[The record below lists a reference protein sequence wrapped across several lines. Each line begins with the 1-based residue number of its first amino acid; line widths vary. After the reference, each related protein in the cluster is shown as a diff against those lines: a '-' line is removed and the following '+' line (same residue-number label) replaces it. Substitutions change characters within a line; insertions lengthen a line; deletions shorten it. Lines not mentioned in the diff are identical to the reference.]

1 VKPVRIGS
9 RGSMLATW
17 QAKHIAQRL
26 AKLGVETEIIYI
38 KTSGDRFQ
46 QAGVNQIGVK
56 GVFIKEIE
64 DALLESRVDIA
75 VHSMK
80 DVPTETPAGL
90 SFPAIC
96 EREDPRDCLVSHS
109 GEAFAKLPKGARVGT
124 SSLRRQAQLR
134 HARQD
139 LVFMD
144 LRGNVDTRL
153 QKLERGDYDAIVLA
167 KAGLDRL
174 GWSGRITEVLPTD
187 ICLPA
192 VGQGVLGIEAR
203 TKDVAEGGELGAF
216 LATLDHAPTRA
227 AVTAERALL
236 RELEGG
242 CQVPLGAWA
251 RVEAGE
257 FVMDACIASVD
268 GADYIRKRAAGEAN
282 HAEAIGKELARS
294 MRDAGA
300 ARILQLV
307 GRNVASSSGS

>member
-9 RGSMLATW
+9 RGSMLAAW
-17 QAKHIAQRL
+17 QAKHIAERL
-26 AKLGVETEIIYI
+26 AKFGVKTEIVYI
-38 KTSGDRFQ
+38 KTSGDRFH

-64 DALLESRVDIA
+64 DALLDGRVDIA

-80 DVPTETPAGL
+80 DVPTETPMGL
-90 SFPAIC
+90 AFPAIC
-96 EREDPRDCLVSHS
+96 EGEDRRDCLVSRS
-109 GEAFAKLPKGARVGT
+109 GEAFSKLPEGARVGT

-134 HARQD
+134 HARAD
-139 LVFMD
+139 LAFNE

-153 QKLERGDYDAIVLA
+153 QKVERGEYDAIVLA

-174 GWSGRITEVLPTD
+174 GWSGRITQILPTD

-192 VGQGVLGIEAR
+192 VGQGVLGVEAR
-203 TKDVAEGGELGAF
+203 ERDITGDGELGAI
-216 LATLDHAPTRA
+216 LAKLDHAATRA

-251 RVEAGE
+251 REEAGE

-268 GADYIRKRAAGEAN
+268 GADYIRNRAAGN
-282 HAEAIGKELARS
+282 PNSAEALGKKLARE
-294 MRDAGA
+294 MLDAGA
-300 ARILQLV
+300 ARILQLA
-307 GRNVASSSGS
+307 GRNVASPS

>member
-9 RGSMLATW
+9 RGSMLAAW
-17 QAKHIAQRL
+17 QAKHIAERL
-26 AKLGVETEIIYI
+26 AKLGAATEIIYI
-38 KTSGDRFQ
+38 KTSGDKFQ
-46 QAGVNQIGVK
+46 RAGVNQIGVK

-64 DALLESRVDIA
+64 DALLEKRVDIA

-80 DVPTETPAGL
+80 DLPTETPEGL
-90 SFPAIC
+90 TFPVIC
-96 EREDPRDCLVSHS
+96 EREDPRDCLVSQG
-109 GEAFAKLPKGARVGT
+109 GEAFAQLPKDTRVGT

-139 LVFMD
+139 LTFMD

-153 QKLERGDYDAIVLA
+153 KKLEQGEYDAIVLA

-174 GWSGRITEVLPTD
+174 GWSGKITEVLSAD

-192 VGQGVLGIEAR
+192 VGQGALGIEAR
-203 TKDVAEGGELGAF
+203 AEDVAGGSELGAI
-216 LATLDHAPTRA
+216 LAKLDHAATRA

-251 RVEAGE
+251 REDAGE

-268 GADYIRKRAAGEAN
+268 GVDYIRKRAVGDAN
-282 HAEAIGKELARS
+282 NAEALGIALART
-294 MRDAGA
+294 MLDAGA
-300 ARILQLV
+300 ARILQLA
-307 GRNVASSSGS
+307 GRNVASSFGS

>member
-1 VKPVRIGS
+1 MKQVRIGS

-17 QAKHIAQRL
+17 QAKHIATRL
-26 AKLGVETEIIYI
+26 AGLGVETEIVFI

-64 DALLESRVDIA
+64 DALLDGRVDLA

-80 DVPTETPAGL
+80 DVPTETPEGL

-96 EREDPRDCLVSHS
+96 EREDPRDCLVSIAEKNF
-109 GEAFAKLPKGARVGT
+109 GALPPGARVGT
-124 SSLRRQAQLR
+124 GSLRRQAQLR
-134 HARQD
+134 HARPD
-139 LVFMD
+139 LAFLE

-153 QKLERGDYDAIVLA
+153 QKLARGEYDAIVLA

-174 GWSGRITEVLPTD
+174 GWSARITEVLPAEL
-187 ICLPA
+187 CLSA
-192 VGQGVLGIEAR
+192 VGQGALAIEAR
-203 TKDVAEGGELGAF
+203 AEADANLGAA
-216 LATLDHAPTRA
+216 LAKLDHAATRA

-251 RVEAGE
+251 RIDNDELVL
-257 FVMDACIASVD
+257 DACIVSVD
-268 GADYIRKRAAGEAN
+268 GGDYIRKRAGGRPED
-282 HAEAIGKELARS
+282 AEPIGRDLARELLA
-294 MRDAGA
+294 AGA
-300 ARILQLV
+300 GRILQLA
-307 GRNVASSSGS
+307 GRNVAGK

>member
-17 QAKHIAQRL
+17 QAKHIAERL
-26 AKLGVETEIIYI
+26 AKLGAATEIVYI
-38 KTSGDRFQ
+38 KTSGDKFQ

-64 DALLESRVDIA
+64 DALLEGRVDIA

-80 DVPTETPAGL
+80 DVPTETPTGL
-90 SFPAIC
+90 TFPVIC
-96 EREDPRDCLVSHS
+96 EREDPRDCLVSRN
-109 GEAFAKLPKGARVGT
+109 GEAFAQLPKGARVGT

-139 LVFMD
+139 LTFMD

-153 QKLERGDYDAIVLA
+153 KKLESGDYDAIVLA

-192 VGQGVLGIEAR
+192 VGQGALGIEAR
-203 TKDVAEGGELGAF
+203 EHDIAEGSELGAI
-216 LATLDHAPTRA
+216 LTKLDHAATRA

-242 CQVPLGAWA
+242 CQVPLGAWV
-251 RVEAGE
+251 REEAGE

-268 GADYIRKRAAGEAN
+268 GADYIRKRAVGNANNAGALGV
-282 HAEAIGKELARS
+282 ALART
-294 MRDAGA
+294 MLDAGA
-300 ARILQLV
+300 ARILQLA
-307 GRNVASSSGS
+307 GRNVASSFGS

>member
-1 VKPVRIGS
+1 LTLVRIGS

-17 QAKHIAQRL
+17 QAKHIAARL
-26 AKLGVETEIIYI
+26 ASLGMQAEIIYI
-38 KTSGDRFQ
+38 KTSGDKFQ
-46 QAGVNQIGVK
+46 QAGINQIGVK

-64 DALLESRVDIA
+64 DALLENRVDIA

-96 EREDPRDCLVSHS
+96 EREDPRDCLISRD
-109 GEAFAKLPKGARVGT
+109 GKDFASLAAGARVGT
-124 SSLRRQAQLR
+124 SSLRRVAQLR
-134 HARQD
+134 HARPE
-139 LVFMD
+139 LTFTD

-174 GWSGRITEVLPTD
+174 SWNARISEVLPPEQ
-187 ICLPA
+187 CLPA
-192 VGQGVLGIEAR
+192 VGQGALGIETR
-203 TKDVAEGGELGAF
+203 VGLDPEVAAAIAKLE
-216 LATLDHAPTRA
+216 DAPTRM

-251 RVEAGE
+251 RFEDGKL
-257 FVMDACIASVD
+257 VMDACVASID
-268 GADYIRKRAAGEAN
+268 GKDYIHQRADSHGAEGVAEAELFGRRVARELIAAG
-282 HAEAIGKELARS
+282 
-294 MRDAGA
+294 AG
-300 ARILQLV
+300 RILQLA
-307 GRNVASSSGS
+307 GRNVAS